1 MASQITYN
9 LGYDLKGD
17 QPNGVIA
24 NIFIYKKTGE
34 RRIYNRDFFHFSFSN
49 KGENEVVKVQL

>member
-17 QPNGVIA
+17 QPNGANA
-24 NIFIYKKTGE
+24 NIFIYKKTGG

-49 KGENEVVKVQL
+49 KGENEVVRVQL